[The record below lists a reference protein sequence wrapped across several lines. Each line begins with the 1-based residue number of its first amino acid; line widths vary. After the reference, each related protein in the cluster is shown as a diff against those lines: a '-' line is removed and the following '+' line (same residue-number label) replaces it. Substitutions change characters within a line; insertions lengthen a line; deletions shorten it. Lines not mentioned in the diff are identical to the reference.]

1 MGDDVCICTQCLQSI
16 NDAKVGIKCNKC
28 LNHYHSNCQDVNLRG
43 FHLRKA
49 TWICKKC
56 SDAEEVCA
64 SEIPQKNQLKETN
77 TNREE
82 NGMENIM
89 KMLVTVN
96 KSNIKMQQTLDEVV
110 NENKKLRFEIA
121 QLKEEKL
128 QKIESK
134 TKTFATAV
142 LQIKPKNKGEEVKK
156 MKDQIRNRINPAE
169 LGVGLLIGK
178 TTKNG
183 DLILTCKNE
192 EKDMREIQHK
202 IQEDMG
208 QNYEVSEKRLHKNRI
223 KIVGIHEQENS
234 ETDKTLIEKII
245 NQNELDRQR
254 SEVEIIYRSKISN
267 KRFSIILESNELVYK
282 RLIAGEVYIGWSRCK
297 AYEEFGVFRCYKC
310 NKYGHKANDC
320 KGEVTCPICSE
331 KHVLK
336 ECKNNTKK
344 CVNSTNANEKLKLKL
359 STDHEVWDRN
369 CASFIRILETQKRK
383 FANISNT

>member
-1 MGDDVCICTQCLQSI
+1 
-16 NDAKVGIKCNKC
+16 
-28 LNHYHSNCQDVNLRG
+28 
-43 FHLRKA
+43 
-49 TWICKKC
+49 
-56 SDAEEVCA
+56 
-64 SEIPQKNQLKETN
+64 
-77 TNREE
+77 
-82 NGMENIM
+82 MENIM

-96 KSNIKMQQTLDEVV
+96 KSMIKIQQTLDEVV

-234 ETDKTLIEKII
+234 EKDKTLIEKII

-254 SEVEIIYRSKISN
+254 AEVEIIYRSKISN

-297 AYEEFGVFRCYKC
+297 AYEEFGVFRCYKQWRLVRGGRVGSAHP
-310 NKYGHKANDC
+310 KPNDIFFLNLC
-320 KGEVTCPICSE
+320 ILIFKFTNYLIDDLLLES
-331 KHVLK
+331 
-336 ECKNNTKK
+336 K
-344 CVNSTNANEKLKLKL
+344 CFYRYIKTFP
-359 STDHEVWDRN
+359 R
-369 CASFIRILETQKRK
+369 RIFVRVDMSSLRGVR
-383 FANISNT
+383 